1 MWLPPNLH
9 KKVRWCEM
17 LEVGLLQ
24 LLTLSLFGNITLSIL
39 SLILITV
46 LTVKYIKEN
55 HTSAHQ

>member
-17 LEVGLLQ
+17 LEIGLLQ
-24 LLTLSLFGNITLSIL
+24 LLTLSLFGNIALSII
-39 SLILITV
+39 SLILIIVIT
-46 LTVKYIKEN
+46 LKNIEEN